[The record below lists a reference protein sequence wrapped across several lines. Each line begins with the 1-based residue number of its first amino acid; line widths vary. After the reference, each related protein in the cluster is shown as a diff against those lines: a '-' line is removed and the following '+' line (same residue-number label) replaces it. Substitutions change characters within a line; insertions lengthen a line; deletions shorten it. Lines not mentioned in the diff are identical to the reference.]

1 MSIPTEPIGSIPRP
15 EALIEAASTRDP
27 MDPALEALYDEAIKA
42 FAKIRSRVIGTGLAA
57 TILGV
62 DDG

>member
-15 EALIEAASTRDP
+15 GAPIEAASTRDP

-42 FAKIRSRVIGTGLAA
+42 FAKIRSRVIGAGLAA
-57 TILGV
+57 ILGV